1 MQKGSIAILF
11 TSMFLVMA
19 GFAIIFPILPFF
31 SMHLGATPFQIGM
44 LMASYSLMQF
54 IFSPIWGSLS
64 DRFGRK
70 PIILI
75 GLAGFALTFV
85 LFGLANSL
93 PMLFFSRI
101 AGGILSSACLP
112 TAMAYIADTTTPEER
127 GGGMGMMGAAMG
139 LGMIVGPAIGGIFS
153 AFHFGAPFFL
163 SAGVAAIN
171 FIFAVIFLK
180 ESKKPHDKAEIKF
193 NYIQHI
199 ISLEGYMLFIFCL
212 VFLMSYSMSGY
223 ESTYSLLAN
232 ARLNYGSFQMGILF
246 TIMGLIGVVI
256 QGLLMGR
263 LVKWLGEEK
272 LIKYGLLISMIG
284 FGLTAYA
291 FNGFTIALFMGLA
304 VVGWGLMRPS
314 LASLVSKNTKLEEG
328 ATMGLMNSVDSLGRI
343 VGPLAAGYMF
353 QLNMGSP
360 YISSGLLNLIAL
372 LAAMA
377 LI

>member
-11 TSMFLVMA
+11 TTMFLVMA

-93 PMLFFSRI
+93 LTLFLSRI

-112 TAMAYIADTTTPEER
+112 SAMAYVADTTTEEER

-153 AFHFGAPFFL
+153 ALHFGAPFFL
-163 SAGVAAIN
+163 SAAVAGIN
-171 FIFAVIFLK
+171 FIFAIIFLK

-193 NYIQHI
+193 NYIKHI
-199 ISLEGYMLFIFCL
+199 ISLEGYMAFIFLL
-212 VFLMSYSMSGY
+212 VFFMSYSMSGY

-232 ARLNYGSFQMGILF
+232 AKLNYGAFQMGILF

-256 QGLLMGR
+256 QGVLIGR
-263 LVKWLGEEK
+263 LIKWLGEEK
-272 LIKYGLLISMIG
+272 VVKYGLFISMIG

-291 FNGFTIALFMGLA
+291 YNAFTIALFMGLA
-304 VVGWGLMRPS
+304 VIGWGLMRPS
-314 LASLVSKNTKLEEG
+314 LALLVSKNTELEEG

-353 QLNMGSP
+353 QLNMGLP
-360 YISSGLLNLIAL
+360 YLSSGGFNL
-372 LAAMA
+372 LA
-377 LI
+377 LIFTLFLI